1 MENILHEIAGFIE
14 EENKSLTENLL
25 QRATDQL
32 ELELTEEQLEKHF
45 ELLELLLGKVSAG
58 LLSTRIEAQDLD
70 LDYDIDQFFYHDGT
84 LLQNTVEII
93 STFRLSLHRELLE
106 RGWLQGSDATEVSWL
121 YHHIIYIFDDAIRKT
136 TANFNQENQRFLD
149 SNEVEIMEL
158 AAPIVPIKSGI
169 GIMPLIGEFTD
180 ARATYLSTHV
190 IPKVVDLKI
199 ERLVIDF
206 SGIHHFD
213 TNVAQQIFQIRDI
226 LQLLGV
232 QPILTGIRPI
242 IAHTAVSL
250 GITMNDMQTYGT
262 VKEFLEVTGH

>member
-1 MENILHEIAGFIE
+1 MENILHEIAGFIKD
-14 EENKSLTENLL
+14 ENKSLTENLL

-32 ELELTEEQLEKHF
+32 QLELTEAQLEKHY
-45 ELLELLLGKVSAG
+45 ELLELLLDKVAAG
-58 LLSTRIEAQDLD
+58 LLTTRLETQEME

-84 LLQNTVEII
+84 LLQKTVEII

-106 RGWLQGSDATEVSWL
+106 RGWLKNSDATEISWL
-121 YHHIIYIFDDAIRKT
+121 YHHVIYIFDDAIRKT
-136 TANFNQENQRFLD
+136 TVNFNLENQKVLD
-149 SNEVEIMEL
+149 SNELEIMEL
-158 AAPIVPIKSGI
+158 AAPIVPIKSGV

-180 ARATYLSTHV
+180 SRATYLSTVV
-190 IPKVVDLKI
+190 IPKVVELDI

-232 QPILTGIRPI
+232 QPILTGIRPV

-250 GITMNDMQTYGT
+250 GIDMNDMQTYGT
-262 VKEFLEVTGH
+262 VKEFLEVTEH